1 VSHVSQTNQPT
12 VGAITLPP
20 RPAPCT
26 IYFLRRKCCA
36 RNELSYLLRVD
47 INIIMATLAT
57 PVASSLL
64 RKHSADRLEALR
76 NRKKPF
82 LLSFLVFV
90 SSLTLSWQR

>member
-1 VSHVSQTNQPT
+1 MFRQTNRPT
-12 VGAITLPP
+12 GDAFTRP
-20 RPAPCT
+20 PAPL
-26 IYFLRRKCCA
+26 LRRKCCA

-76 NRKKPF
+76 NKTPF